1 MIYLMIGLGLLWIA
15 GIWLIL
21 SRLGKTQDPG
31 LELRQALEQLKQQLD
46 GFDRYLRDEI
56 SRLRI
61 DLLQINSANREE
73 LNGSITRLQEGLKA
87 SEQSNRT
94 EIINSL
100 TELNRQIN
108 TDAGKN
114 REELAKALRDLTE
127 SISRR
132 LLDQNISQT
141 TQMDGLKTAM
151 VKQMEDIRS
160 ANEKKLEEM
169 RHTVDEKLQQTLE
182 TRLGES
188 FRQVSERLEQVHQS
202 LGEMKNLANGVG
214 DLKKVLQNVSTR
226 GAMGELQ
233 LENIISQLLTP
244 EQYEKQFKPR
254 PRSPEVV
261 EFAIR
266 LPGKDESERPVFMPI
281 DSKFPLEDYH
291 ALVMAYESGD
301 AAGIDNY
308 RKALINRIK
317 SCARDIRDKYIN
329 PPNTTDFA
337 LLFLPIEGLFAEALR
352 DPGVFETIQRE
363 MHVILT
369 GPTTLAAI
377 LNSLQLGFRSLAI
390 EKRSSEVWRTLSAV
404 KTQFGKFGGLLDK
417 TRKKID
423 EASKSLGEA
432 TDSTRRI
439 ERKLQGVQEL
449 PTSEAISLLGI
460 DSETDQEEV
469 ETEV

>member
-1 MIYLMIGLGLLWIA
+1 
-15 GIWLIL
+15 
-21 SRLGKTQDPG
+21 
-31 LELRQALEQLKQQLD
+31 
-46 GFDRYLRDEI
+46 
-56 SRLRI
+56 
-61 DLLQINSANREE
+61 
-73 LNGSITRLQEGLKA
+73 
-87 SEQSNRT
+87 
-94 EIINSL
+94 
-100 TELNRQIN
+100 
-108 TDAGKN
+108 
-114 REELAKALRDLTE
+114 
-127 SISRR
+127 
-132 LLDQNISQT
+132 
-141 TQMDGLKTAM
+141 
-151 VKQMEDIRS
+151 QMEDIRS

-301 AAGIDNY
+301 AAGIDSY

>member
-169 RHTVDEKLQQTLE
+169 R
-182 TRLGES
+182 
-188 FRQVSERLEQVHQS
+188 
-202 LGEMKNLANGVG
+202 
-214 DLKKVLQNVSTR
+214 
-226 GAMGELQ
+226 
-233 LENIISQLLTP
+233 
-244 EQYEKQFKPR
+244 
-254 PRSPEVV
+254 
-261 EFAIR
+261 
-266 LPGKDESERPVFMPI
+266 
-281 DSKFPLEDYH
+281 
-291 ALVMAYESGD
+291 
-301 AAGIDNY
+301 
-308 RKALINRIK
+308 
-317 SCARDIRDKYIN
+317 
-329 PPNTTDFA
+329 
-337 LLFLPIEGLFAEALR
+337 
-352 DPGVFETIQRE
+352 
-363 MHVILT
+363 
-369 GPTTLAAI
+369 
-377 LNSLQLGFRSLAI
+377 
-390 EKRSSEVWRTLSAV
+390 
-404 KTQFGKFGGLLDK
+404 
-417 TRKKID
+417 
-423 EASKSLGEA
+423 
-432 TDSTRRI
+432 
-439 ERKLQGVQEL
+439 
-449 PTSEAISLLGI
+449 
-460 DSETDQEEV
+460 
-469 ETEV
+469 